1 MKLFDDEQ
9 QNKETEE
16 NSKKFIEE
24 LEKALNADNKKNGEA
39 L

>member
-16 NSKKFIEE
+16 NAKKFIEE
-24 LEKALNADNKKNGEA
+24 LEKALNSDKKKEEEA
-39 L
+39 

>member
-16 NSKKFIEE
+16 NAKQFIEE
-24 LEKALNADNKKNGEA
+24 LEKALNDKKTERVDK
-39 L
+39 